1 MQRQEKLEYDD
12 METIFDEEYIRK
24 HFDDGTYGIVELAIL
39 KSLYKY
45 VFLDKKTLSEA
56 VNGILKPKLQKP
68 DYSRN
73 INNLIGIAIS
83 KIEYSDPGAGKKVAE
98 ITVYHLTTPA
108 HDFIK
113 GKYPKYKHYM
123 RKKKRALTMYDQ
135 SYIKERL
142 LVNRWH
148 LHMLTQYRCKKDIY
162 CGKKTFT
169 AGTISIPSYVYIDE
183 YEKLIVIAV
192 AYPREGADFS
202 HREKLFY
209 EKIREVRKVTT
220 YSVSEKILLV
230 ILCHSTH
237 DIDAAAG
244 LLDYI
249 GQGIVYVTEPD
260 IVKDQGLQRAFDCT
274 QREDGSIE
282 KKFLSVSL
290 RKSEI

>member
-1 MQRQEKLEYDD
+1 MQRKGKKDYDD
-12 METIFDEEYIRK
+12 IETTFDIKYIQK
-24 HFDDGTYGIVELAIL
+24 HFDDGTYSIVELAIL

-56 VNGILKPKLQKP
+56 VNGILKPKLRKP

-73 INNLIGIAIS
+73 IGNLIGTAIS
-83 KIEYSDPGAGKKVAE
+83 RIEYSDPGDGKRTAD

-113 GKYPKYKHYM
+113 NSYPKYKHYI
-123 RKKKRALTMYDQ
+123 RKKALTMYNQ
-135 SYIKERL
+135 NYIQERL
-142 LVNRWH
+142 LINRWH
-148 LHMLTQYRCKKDIY
+148 LYMLTQYQCKKDTY
-162 CGKKTFT
+162 CAKKTFT
-169 AGTISIPSYVYIDE
+169 AGTISVPSYVHIVDE
-183 YEKLIVIAV
+183 YGKLIVIAV
-192 AYPREGADFS
+192 AYPREGKDFS
-202 HREKLFY
+202 YREKIFY
-209 EKIREVRKVTT
+209 NKVREIRRVTT

-260 IVKDQGLQRAFDCT
+260 IVKNQGLQRAFDCT